1 MISGL
6 DHAAPSGGSA
16 ARSVEGWPDSA
27 QPTTSALRLP
37 EVYRLHSIQVESG
50 QVRTL
55 VLDGQWLAEPGQ
67 FAMLWLPYLDEK
79 PFSLLNDQP
88 LAFAVAAVGPLSRAL
103 HRLEV
108 GDRVWARGPFG
119 QGFAPRGRHHWLVGG
134 GYGAAPLLFLARR
147 LASSGDRVRVA
158 IGARS
163 AADLILIEAF
173 RATGAQLH
181 LATEDGSAGHHG
193 RVTGLLATMEAG
205 GLPDCVYGCGPSGML
220 AAVRA
225 WGQSRGVPMQLAWE
239 AYMRCG
245 LGLCGSCLHEGR
257 LLCREGPVIRYPAPE
272 EAGS

>member
-1 MISGL
+1 MTSGL
-6 DHAAPSGGSA
+6 DHSPPSTGCR
-16 ARSVEGWPDSA
+16 ARSADVGPDA
-27 QPTTSALRLP
+27 VQPTMAALRLP
-37 EVYRLHSIQVESG
+37 DVFRLTSIQVESE

-79 PFSLLNDQP
+79 PFSLLNDRP

-103 HRLEV
+103 HRLQV
-108 GDRVWARGPFG
+108 GDRLWARGPFG
-119 QGFAPRGRHHWLVGG
+119 QGFAPCGRHHWLVGG

-147 LASSGDRVRVA
+147 LASRGDQVQVA

-163 AADLILIEAF
+163 AADLILVEAF

-181 LATEDGSAGHHG
+181 LATEDGSSGHHG
-193 RVTGLLATMEAG
+193 RVTDLLATMEAG

-220 AAVRA
+220 VAVRS
-225 WGQSRGVPMQLAWE
+225 WGRRRGIPMQLAWE

-257 LLCREGPVIRYPAPE
+257 LLCREGPVIRYPALQ